1 MTNESPTTL
10 ITPEIRALIGVESE
24 TTTAFEAVEKGAL
37 RRFCQ
42 AIMDDDPVY
51 WNEEYAKQTKYGGVV
66 APPLYSAFS
75 NRRRSGTPD
84 PLDRFKNDPEWDGT
98 SPPPGGAPRREPG
111 GLPPVSLPLKRLL
124 NGGVSAEFFAYCRP
138 GDLISAKRKY
148 IDITERTGRT
158 GLMVI
163 IVSETAY
170 TNQDGLLLCKV
181 RNTTVR
187 R

>member
-1 MTNESPTTL
+1 MAEEKPSTL
-10 ITPEIRALIGVESE
+10 ITDEIRALIGVEAE
-24 TTTAFEAVEKGAL
+24 PVTAFEAVEPGAL

-42 AIMDDDPVY
+42 AIMDDDPAY
-51 WNEEYAKQTKYGGVV
+51 WNGEYAKQTKYGGVI
-66 APPLYSAFS
+66 APPLYSSFT

-84 PLDRFKNDPEWDGT
+84 PLDRFKNEPDWDGI
-98 SPPPGGAPRREPG
+98 SGGRGDSG
-111 GLPPVSLPLKRLL
+111 GLPPVNLPLKRLL

-138 GDLISAKRKY
+138 GDRITGKQKY
-148 IDITERTGRT
+148 VDITERTGRT
-158 GLMVI
+158 GPMVI
-163 IVSETAY
+163 IVTETAY

>member
-1 MTNESPTTL
+1 MAEEKSATL
-10 ITPEIRALIGVESE
+10 ITPEIRALIGREADPV
-24 TTTAFEAVEKGAL
+24 TAFETVEPGAL

-51 WNEEYAKQTKYGGVV
+51 WNAEYAKQTRYGGVI

-84 PLDRFKNDPEWDGT
+84 PLDRFKDDPDWDGT
-98 SPPPGGAPRREPG
+98 SPPPGAAPRVEPG
-111 GLPPVSLPLKRLL
+111 ALPPVNLPLQRLL
-124 NGGVSAEFFAYCRP
+124 NGGVSAEFFAYSRP
-138 GDLISAKRKY
+138 GDRITGKRKY
-148 IDITERTGRT
+148 IDISERTGRT

-163 IVSETAY
+163 ILTETAY